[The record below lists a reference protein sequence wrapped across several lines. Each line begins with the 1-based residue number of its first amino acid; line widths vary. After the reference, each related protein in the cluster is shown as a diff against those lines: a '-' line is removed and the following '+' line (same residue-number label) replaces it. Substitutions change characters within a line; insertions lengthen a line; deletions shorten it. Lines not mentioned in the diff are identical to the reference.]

1 MSHRLTQ
8 PEEIDHIL
16 MTEACALET
25 ALPGVFSLSGQ
36 PYLSEAGAEHLHA
49 LRPTGP
55 ANGSWRSVTLQLAE

>member
-25 ALPGVFSLSGQ
+25 ELPGVFRLSVT
-36 PYLSEAGAEHLHA
+36 PRDGAASADYLHA
-49 LRPTGP
+49 LQP
-55 ANGSWRSVTLQLAE
+55 AKAARGSWRGVTLQLAD